1 MEIEGWERRMDEE
14 GDGRP
19 FLLGCKKPSSRL
31 SRSSN
36 ALSPL
41 DAEHHELKNP
51 CHSILNALAILPLEY
66 FRRR

>member
-1 MEIEGWERRMDEE
+1 MDEE
-14 GDGRP
+14 GEDHP
-19 FLLGCKKPSSRL
+19 FLLGCKKSSSRL

-36 ALSPL
+36 ALSAL

-51 CHSILNALAILPLEY
+51 CHSIVNTLAILPLEY